1 MKPRYTSLRG
11 VRDILPEELRNWRK
25 VEDKARELFRKY
37 NYKEIETPII
47 EPAEMFIRTVGEET
61 DIVRKEMYIFKDRG
75 ERLVALRPE
84 GTAPVVRAFLENN
97 LYVPGKVA
105 KLFYI
110 GDMFRYDR
118 PQAGRQREFHQ
129 IGIEALGE
137 SSYILDVEV
146 IILLL
151 EFFKELGL
159 EDTVLLLNSVGCPR
173 CRLEYSKSLREFF
186 TPYVGELCED
196 CNARLENNPL
206 RILDCKVEKCKE
218 IVSKSPSILDY
229 LCDDCKA
236 HFENVK
242 STLDSLGIRYVLD
255 TRLVRGLDYY
265 TKTTFE
271 VTVSGLGLSIG
282 GGGRY
287 DGLIK
292 DLGGPELPG
301 IGFAIGMERLINVL
315 MDRGLL
321 VEEEEVPDYF
331 IIYDAVLVTK
341 AIMLSKLLRDQGFI
355 VEMSYTAKNL
365 KSQLKEAD
373 RSKAKKSIIMREELL
388 ADNKVILKDMTTG
401 KQEEIELDK
410 FGGIF
415 NWRKNSKGQITV
427 GISE

>member
-1 MKPRYTSLRG
+1 MKPKYTSLRG
-11 VRDILPEELRNWRK
+11 VRDILPEEVKSWRRI
-25 VEDKARELFRKY
+25 EDKARELFRRY

-47 EPAEMFIRTVGEET
+47 EPAEMFVRTVGEES
-61 DIVRKEMYIFKDRG
+61 DIVRKEMYVFKDRG
-75 ERLVALRPE
+75 DRLVALRPE

-105 KLFYI
+105 KFYYI

-159 EDTVLLLNSVGCPR
+159 NDTILLLNSVGCPK
-173 CRLEYSKSLREFF
+173 CRSEYSKALREFF
-186 TPYVGELCED
+186 TPYLDELCED
-196 CNARLENNPL
+196 CKVRLENNPL
-206 RILDCKVEKCKE
+206 RILDCKVEGCKR
-218 IVSKSPSILDY
+218 VVVKAPSILDY
-229 LCDDCKA
+229 LCNDCRV
-236 HFENVK
+236 HFENVR
-242 STLDSLGIRYVLD
+242 SVLDSLDVRYILD

-271 VTVSGLGLSIG
+271 VTVSGLDLSIG

-292 DLGGPELPG
+292 DLGGPDLPG
-301 IGFAIGMERLINVL
+301 IGFAIGMERLVNIL
-315 MDRGLL
+315 RDRGLL
-321 VEEEEVPDYF
+321 IEEEDVPDYF
-331 IIYDAVLVTK
+331 IIYDVILVTK

-355 VEMSYTAKNL
+355 VEISYTAKNL

-373 RSKAKKSIIMREELL
+373 RSKAKKSIIMREDLL
-388 ADNKVILKDMTTG
+388 ANDKVILKDMTTG
-401 KQEEIELDK
+401 EQEEIGLDK
-410 FGGIF
+410 LEVSIIGE
-415 NWRKNSKGQITV
+415 RV
-427 GISE
+427 